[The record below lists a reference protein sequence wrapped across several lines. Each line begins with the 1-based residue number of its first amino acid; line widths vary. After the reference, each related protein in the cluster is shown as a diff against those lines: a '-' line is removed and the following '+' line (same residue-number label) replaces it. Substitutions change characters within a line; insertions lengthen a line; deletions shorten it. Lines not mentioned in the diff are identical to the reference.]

1 MEKEFVT
8 YAEAVAL
15 KELGFDEPCIKEF
28 HDQELLSNS
37 TGEEITNN
45 ELIELYGEQTVI
57 SAPTFSQAFR
67 WFREKYQ
74 IDSCIHRN
82 GGMNIDERGFLPYY
96 EVIIRYK
103 SPELKCVKYSHEE
116 SELECLKKL
125 IEIVKERQ

>member
-1 MEKEFVT
+1 MEKEFIP
-8 YAEAVAL
+8 YEQASIL
-15 KELGFDEPCIKEF
+15 KELGFDEPCF
-28 HDQELLSNS
+28 GYY
-37 TGEEITNN
+37 TGDKKHLVLRPNMGRRN
-45 ELIELYGEQTVI
+45 EDLNDIVCTSPLYQ
-57 SAPTFSQAFR
+57 QAFR

-116 SELECLKKL
+116 AELECLKKL
-125 IEIVKERQ
+125 ISIVK